1 MGNSNFRVKEC
12 LTIHH
17 IMNRIAHQV
26 FFLKEEERNDF
37 VAMMKRSAEF
47 SGIQL
52 IAWCIMTNHFHLLAF
67 LPERIEVDEA
77 EVVRRVGVLK
87 GEAGAKAL
95 QAQLVKLRTCDEAK
109 DEHEEGNSADREK
122 DAEEILS
129 DREKDAKEIPA
140 NREKGTNELPACE
153 KKVKEVL
160 DRYRRRMYD
169 VGEFMK
175 TLTQWFTE
183 EYNRRFSHTG
193 TLWEAAYLD
202 RLVPLKREP
211 LERVVAYI
219 GLNPFRAGVCTDFD
233 AYLWSSLH
241 DATNGDELAI
251 RGLRRVYGDEMEVSN
266 MIDALHARMEASL
279 DAEKRRWA
287 VEVARRRKAGYDVPA
302 NPLTDEA
309 YVAQAAAHLDEV
321 VRAGTELHE
330 QDALFQRRFAQRQ
343 ELEGQIVAEIRLQP
357 AVSTVEL
364 ARKLKKPVP
373 TVYAHLRGLCGR
385 GALKRERRGAPWVVD
400 ESRIIE
406 IGLT

>member
-1 MGNSNFRVKEC
+1 MGNSNFRVKEY
-12 LTIHH
+12 LTVHH
-17 IMNRIAHQV
+17 VMNRIAHQV

-67 LPERIEVDEA
+67 LPERVEVDEA

-95 QAQLVKLRTCDEAK
+95 QAQLAKLRTCDETK
-109 DEHEEGNSADREK
+109 DGRVAEISADREK
-122 DAEEILS
+122 DAT
-129 DREKDAKEIPA
+129 EIPA
-140 NREKGTNELPACE
+140 NREQGANVLPACE

-241 DATNGDELAI
+241 EATNGDGLAI
-251 RGLRRVYGDEMEVSN
+251 RGLRRVYGDAMEVSD

-279 DAEKRRWA
+279 DVEKRRWA
-287 VEVARRRKAGYDVPA
+287 VEVARRRKAGYDVSA

-343 ELEGQIVAEIRLQP
+343 ELEGKIVAAIRLQP
-357 AVSTVEL
+357 MVSTAEL
-364 ARKLKKPVP
+364 ARKLKKPIP

-385 GALKRERRGAPWVVD
+385 GVLKRERRGAPWEVD

-406 IGLT
+406 TGLT

>member
-12 LTIHH
+12 LTVHH
-17 IMNRIAHQV
+17 VMNRIAHQV
-26 FFLKEEERNDF
+26 FFIKEEERNDF

-52 IAWCIMTNHFHLLAF
+52 MAWCIMTNHFHLLVF

-77 EVVRRVGVLK
+77 EVVRRVGILK
-87 GEAGAKAL
+87 GESGARAL
-95 QAQLVKLRTCDEAK
+95 QAQLAKLRTCDEAK
-109 DEHEEGNSADREK
+109 NWRAAEISADREK
-122 DAEEILS
+122 G
-129 DREKDAKEIPA
+129 AKEISA
-140 NREKGTNELPACE
+140 NREKGANELSACE
-153 KKVKEVL
+153 KKVKEIL

-202 RLVPLKREP
+202 RSVPLEREP

-219 GLNPFRAGVCTDFD
+219 GLNPFRAGVSTDFD
-233 AYLWSSLH
+233 SYLWSSLH

-251 RGLRRVYGDEMEVSN
+251 RGLRLVYGDEMEVSD
-266 MIDALHARMEASL
+266 MINALHARMEASL

-287 VEVARRRKAGYDVPA
+287 VEVARRRKAGYDVQA

-330 QDALFQRRFAQRQ
+330 QDELFQRRFAQRQ
-343 ELEGQIVAEIRLQP
+343 KLEGKIVAAIRLQP
-357 AVSTVEL
+357 TVSTAEL
-364 ARKLKKPVP
+364 ARNLKKPMS

>member
-12 LTIHH
+12 LTVHH
-17 IMNRIAHQV
+17 VMNRIAHQV

-95 QAQLVKLRTCDEAK
+95 QAQLAKLRTCDETK
-109 DEHEEGNSADREK
+109 DEHAEGVSEDREK
-122 DAEEILS
+122 GAT
-129 DREKDAKEIPA
+129 EIPA
-140 NREKGTNELPACE
+140 EREQGANALLACE
-153 KKVKEVL
+153 KKVKEIL

-183 EYNRRFSHTG
+183 EYNHRFLHTG

-202 RLVPLKREP
+202 RLVPPKREP
-211 LERVVAYI
+211 LEKVVAYI
-219 GLNPFRAGVCTDFD
+219 GLNPFRAGVCTGFD

-241 DATNGDELAI
+241 DIANGDDLAI
-251 RGLRRVYGDEMEVSN
+251 RGLRLVYGDEMEVSD
-266 MIDALHARMEASL
+266 MIDALHSRMEASL

-309 YVAQAAAHLDEV
+309 YVAQAAAHLDVV

-343 ELEGQIVAEIRLQP
+343 ELEGKIVAAIRLQP
-357 AVSTVEL
+357 SVSTAEL

>member
-17 IMNRIAHQV
+17 VINHIAHQV
-26 FFLKEEERNDF
+26 FFLREEERNDF
-37 VAMMKRSAEF
+37 VAMMKRTAEF

-52 IAWCIMTNHFHLLAF
+52 IAWCIMTNHFHLLVF

-95 QAQLVKLRTCDEAK
+95 QAQLAKLRTCDEAK
-109 DEHEEGNSADREK
+109 DARAAEISADREK
-122 DAEEILS
+122 DTEEIS
-129 DREKDAKEIPA
+129 E
-140 NREKGTNELPACE
+140 NREKGSNELPACE

-202 RLVPLKREP
+202 RLVSLKRES

-219 GLNPFRAGVCTDFD
+219 GLNPFRAGVSMDFD

-241 DATNGDELAI
+241 DAANGDELAI
-251 RGLRRVYGDEMEVSN
+251 RGLRLVYGDEMEVSD

-309 YVAQAAAHLDEV
+309 YVAQVAAHLDEV

-330 QDALFQRRFAQRQ
+330 QDELFQRRFAQRQ
-343 ELEGQIVAEIRLQP
+343 ELEGQIVAAIRLQP
-357 AVSTVEL
+357 AVSTAEL
-364 ARKLKKPVP
+364 ARKLKKPMP

-385 GALKRERRGAPWVVD
+385 GVLKRERRGAPWVVD